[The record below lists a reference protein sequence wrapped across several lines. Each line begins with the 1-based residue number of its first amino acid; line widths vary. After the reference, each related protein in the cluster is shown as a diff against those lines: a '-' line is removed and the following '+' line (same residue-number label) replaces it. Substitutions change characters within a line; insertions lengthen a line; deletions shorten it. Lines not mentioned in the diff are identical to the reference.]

1 MRKKSTLPATSGRG
15 MTRRSFIGAG
25 LAGVTLL
32 ALTACSTDSGDLG
45 VRSSSSG
52 SGGTSAATSIDTSAF
67 ASLLDAGKVADNS
80 LIEANVWAKTVK
92 DRGRL
97 LVGGVE
103 TSTLFS
109 QRDDTDGKLYG
120 FDAGLTQ
127 LLTRYVLGDQTKF
140 ELTKVT
146 SDTRESVLQNNQVDC
161 VFATYSINDT
171 RKQLISFAG
180 PYYSS
185 HQGILVTK
193 DNASIHGLNDLAGK
207 RVAVQSGSTGPAI
220 LAQACPDAKQQEFT
234 TSSEAEEALS
244 QGRVDAYVIDRT
256 MLESTVAKQPDDF
269 KVVGEPFGP
278 DDQYGIGMPL
288 NSDGVAF
295 VNAFLKEVENDGLWE
310 RLWKICIGDRTHQT
324 TAPQPPEL
332 A

>member
-1 MRKKSTLPATSGRG
+1 MRKKSTLAAISGRG

-32 ALTACSTDSGDLG
+32 ALSACSTDAGDPG
-45 VRSSSSG
+45 ARSSSSG

-67 ASLLDAGKVADNS
+67 ASLLDAGKVADDS

-127 LLTRYVLGDQTKF
+127 LLARYVLGDQTKF

-161 VFATYSINDT
+161 VFATYSINDA

-193 DNASIHGLNDLAGK
+193 DNASVGGLNDLAGK
-207 RVAVQSGSTGPAI
+207 SVAVQSGSTGPGI
-220 LAQACPDAKQQEFT
+220 LAQYCPDAKQQEFT
-234 TSSEAEEALS
+234 TSAEAEEALS

-288 NSDGVAF
+288 DSDGVAF

-310 RLWKICIGDRTHQT
+310 RLWKICIGDRTSQT
-324 TAPQPPEL
+324 TAPQPPAL

>member
-1 MRKKSTLPATSGRG
+1 MRKKSTLPVISGRG

-32 ALTACSTDSGDLG
+32 ALSACSTDTGGLG
-45 VRSSSSG
+45 SRSNLSG

-67 ASLLDAGKVADNS
+67 ASLLDAGKVADGS
-80 LIEANVWAKTVK
+80 LIEANAWARTVK

-120 FDAGLTQ
+120 FDAGLAQ
-127 LLTRYVLGDQTKF
+127 LLARYVLGDQTKF

-193 DNASIHGLNDLAGK
+193 DNASVNGLTDLAGK
-207 RVAVQSGSTGPAI
+207 SVAVQSGSTGPGI

-234 TSSEAEEALS
+234 TSAEAEEALS

-288 NSDGVAF
+288 DSDGVAF
-295 VNAFLKEVENDGLWE
+295 VNAFLKEVEDDGLWE
-310 RLWKICIGDRTHQT
+310 RLWKICIGDRTNQT
-324 TAPQPPEL
+324 TAPQPPAL

>member
-1 MRKKSTLPATSGRG
+1 M
-15 MTRRSFIGAG
+15 
-25 LAGVTLL
+25 
-32 ALTACSTDSGDLG
+32 
-45 VRSSSSG
+45 
-52 SGGTSAATSIDTSAF
+52 
-67 ASLLDAGKVADNS
+67 
-80 LIEANVWAKTVK
+80 
-92 DRGRL
+92 
-97 LVGGVE
+97 
-103 TSTLFS
+103 
-109 QRDDTDGKLYG
+109 
-120 FDAGLTQ
+120 
-127 LLTRYVLGDQTKF
+127 
-140 ELTKVT
+140 
-146 SDTRESVLQNNQVDC
+146 
-161 VFATYSINDT
+161 
-171 RKQLISFAG
+171 
-180 PYYSS
+180 
-185 HQGILVTK
+185 TK

-288 NSDGVAF
+288 GSDGVAF

-310 RLWKICIGDRTHQT
+310 RLWKICIGDRTNQT
-324 TAPQPPEL
+324 TAPQPPAL